1 MKKVVA
7 FLTVIFI
14 FILIVLFQNSK
25 ETINGLVLYESEVS
39 TYNDLRKHLKK
50 ELNINL
56 KIDYVVD
63 DNKIAEFDDF
73 WKYTREQLEIK
84 LNTDNIDLLLD
95 IPNEYLREYI
105 DNDKLLKLDNYIDTS
120 NIYTSILDKSKAI
133 GNGNIYFISPYFS
146 TNFLIINTE
155 LLNRL
160 NISIPSEITFWEDTL
175 EILESVKDALEK
187 NNINDIYPLS
197 LGLNGIESFFQD
209 FEVLSRPLNL
219 PIKSNDT
226 IYENENW
233 FDVFSF
239 FMNLYKDY
247 SINKETYTPE
257 LFKNDKIAMKFVQ
270 GSEIFLYKDYMKKYK
285 VFEVPHFKNFKKQN
299 FFSTLD
305 ISIPRNAKNK
315 ELALKTLNYFMSKEF
330 AYKSIDTYIF
340 GGYDRKS
347 FTSYVD
353 NEILNKY
360 KSKYNLD
367 NPKVIYSN
375 VSGYANIDE
384 FKLFSDYVNFQT
396 ASREVIPNII
406 TGDISVYN
414 GFCDI
419 KKRYLKYSKS

>member
-1 MKKVVA
+1 
-7 FLTVIFI
+7 
-14 FILIVLFQNSK
+14 
-25 ETINGLVLYESEVS
+25 
-39 TYNDLRKHLKK
+39 
-50 ELNINL
+50 
-56 KIDYVVD
+56 
-63 DNKIAEFDDF
+63 
-73 WKYTREQLEIK
+73 
-84 LNTDNIDLLLD
+84 
-95 IPNEYLREYI
+95 
-105 DNDKLLKLDNYIDTS
+105 
-120 NIYTSILDKSKAI
+120 
-133 GNGNIYFISPYFS
+133 
-146 TNFLIINTE
+146 
-155 LLNRL
+155 
-160 NISIPSEITFWEDTL
+160 
-175 EILESVKDALEK
+175 
-187 NNINDIYPLS
+187 
-197 LGLNGIESFFQD
+197 
-209 FEVLSRPLNL
+209 
-219 PIKSNDT
+219 
-226 IYENENW
+226 
-233 FDVFSF
+233 
-239 FMNLYKDY
+239 
-247 SINKETYTPE
+247 
-257 LFKNDKIAMKFVQ
+257 MKFVQ

-375 VSGYANIDE
+375 VSGYANIYE

-406 TGDISVYN
+406 AGDISVYN